1 MRIRMYNVGFGDCFC
16 IRDRKSSLLVD
27 FGAANS
33 KIEGRPRREV
43 FDVIISDL
51 TTISRK
57 NLLLTHFHPD
67 HVSGLLYMMRYR
79 RDAYEF
85 EKIYLPDVFSDP
97 EMKYTLTLLL
107 LADVTKKAS
116 LPGRRVSLFAL
127 AEALCARKVK
137 IDLLSRGSEFEGK
150 YTALWPDV
158 REVSRETEDVF
169 NSLIEDNEKAM
180 TELVNIAEE
189 VRQLFMSM
197 TEEENE
203 ADDPGAEK
211 EAEDA
216 ALNQKD
222 SDSAGSVQENG
233 GLQEYVQTKLELE
246 SKMGVD
252 GFAAQ
257 AHAAN
262 GTAEVEKGAETE
274 SAAGTGAKPAVRSAE
289 QEDTV
294 NSQKETQRRLRPEK
308 LEKKFRELQAT
319 PEFQIL
325 LECAEKQGSLLRQFR
340 HKISL
345 AFQNTRD
352 GELNLLFTG
361 DVQPQYMKMI
371 VEDYDG
377 KIPLHEHYWCI
388 KVPHHGTES
397 HFFDFSRF
405 SPENMLIPNGAY
417 YDNSKK
423 KSKNQRTSM
432 QYGGLFYINDAHMY
446 CSNCDCCDSYE
457 NGCSC
462 REYDVI
468 SPSYYKDI

>member
-51 TTISRK
+51 TTIRKK

-97 EMKYTLTLLL
+97 EMKYTLALLL

-158 REVSRETEDVF
+158 SEVSRETEEVF
-169 NSLIEDNEKAM
+169 NSLIENHENAM

-189 VRQLFMSM
+189 VRELFLSM
-197 TEEENE
+197 TEETLEAEEKSEPLSVPEDTDGPESSLKDPREYSGENE
-203 ADDPGAEK
+203 EYTQEKLVLANEDAGAAIEDTAEDPEETEK
-211 EAEDA
+211 ER
-216 ALNQKD
+216 
-222 SDSAGSVQENG
+222 V
-233 GLQEYVQTKLELE
+233 
-246 SKMGVD
+246 
-252 GFAAQ
+252 
-257 AHAAN
+257 
-262 GTAEVEKGAETE
+262 
-274 SAAGTGAKPAVRSAE
+274 
-289 QEDTV
+289 
-294 NSQKETQRRLRPEK
+294 RRLNPEK

-319 PEFQIL
+319 EEFQAL
-325 LECAEKQGSLLRQFR
+325 LESAEKQGHSLRQFR

-345 AFQNTRD
+345 AFQNTID

-371 VEDYDG
+371 AENYDG
-377 KIPLHEHYWCI
+377 KIQLHEHYWCI

-397 HFFDFSRF
+397 HFFDFSGF
-405 SPENMLIPNGAY
+405 SPENMMIPNGAY

>member
-51 TTISRK
+51 TTIRKK

-85 EKIYLPDVFSDP
+85 EKIYLPDVFSGP
-97 EMKYTLTLLL
+97 EMKYTLALLL

-158 REVSRETEDVF
+158 SEVSRETEEVF
-169 NSLIEDNEKAM
+169 NSLIENHENAM

-189 VRQLFMSM
+189 VRELFLSM
-197 TEEENE
+197 TEETLEAEEKSEPLSVPEDTDGPESSLKDPREYSGENE
-203 ADDPGAEK
+203 EYTQEKLVLANEDAGAAIEDTAEDPEETEK
-211 EAEDA
+211 ER
-216 ALNQKD
+216 
-222 SDSAGSVQENG
+222 V
-233 GLQEYVQTKLELE
+233 
-246 SKMGVD
+246 
-252 GFAAQ
+252 
-257 AHAAN
+257 
-262 GTAEVEKGAETE
+262 
-274 SAAGTGAKPAVRSAE
+274 
-289 QEDTV
+289 
-294 NSQKETQRRLRPEK
+294 RRLNPEK

-319 PEFQIL
+319 EEFQAL
-325 LECAEKQGSLLRQFR
+325 LESAEKQGHSLRQFR

-345 AFQNTRD
+345 AFHNTID
-352 GELNLLFTG
+352 AELNLLFTG

-371 VEDYDG
+371 AENYDG
-377 KIPLHEHYWCI
+377 KIQLHEHYWCI

-397 HFFDFSRF
+397 HFFDFSGF
-405 SPENMLIPNGAY
+405 SPENMMIPNGAY

>member
-1 MRIRMYNVGFGDCFC
+1 MYNVGFGDCFC

-51 TTISRK
+51 TTIRKK

-158 REVSRETEDVF
+158 RTVSSETEDVF
-169 NSLIEDNEKAM
+169 NSLIENNEKAM

-197 TEEENE
+197 TEDENE
-203 ADDPGAEK
+203 ADVNLGAEK
-211 EAEDA
+211 EVVDA
-216 ALNQKD
+216 AGKQTD
-222 SDSAGSVQENG
+222 SDSAGSVQGNNG
-233 GLQEYVQTKLELE
+233 TQEY
-246 SKMGVD
+246 
-252 GFAAQ
+252 AQ
-257 AHAAN
+257 AELRH
-262 GTAEVEKGAETE
+262 
-274 SAAGTGAKPAVRSAE
+274 
-289 QEDTV
+289 
-294 NSQKETQRRLRPEK
+294 RLKPEK

-319 PEFQIL
+319 LSCVPFINSNKNKHNIRIIIYKSKHIFIKNIISP
-325 LECAEKQGSLLRQFR
+325 C
-340 HKISL
+340 HK
-345 AFQNTRD
+345 
-352 GELNLLFTG
+352 
-361 DVQPQYMKMI
+361 
-371 VEDYDG
+371 
-377 KIPLHEHYWCI
+377 
-388 KVPHHGTES
+388 
-397 HFFDFSRF
+397 
-405 SPENMLIPNGAY
+405 LIPFLHIHTRNMH
-417 YDNSKK
+417 
-423 KSKNQRTSM
+423 KSYRINISFYNLIHKRHYRLFLPYIITGIM
-432 QYGGLFYINDAHMY
+432 QIFF
-446 CSNCDCCDSYE
+446 
-457 NGCSC
+457 
-462 REYDVI
+462 
-468 SPSYYKDI
+468 

>member
-16 IRDRKSSLLVD
+16 IRDRKGSLLVD
-27 FGAANS
+27 FGAVNS

-51 TTISRK
+51 TTIRKK

-116 LPGRRVSLFAL
+116 LPGRRVSLLAL

-158 REVSRETEDVF
+158 KMVNRETEDVF

-197 TEEENE
+197 TVDENG
-203 ADDPGAEK
+203 ADNLGAEK
-211 EAEDA
+211 EAVDA
-216 ALNQKD
+216 
-222 SDSAGSVQENG
+222 
-233 GLQEYVQTKLELE
+233 
-246 SKMGVD
+246 
-252 GFAAQ
+252 
-257 AHAAN
+257 AAN
-262 GTAEVEKGAETE
+262 GTVGAETGAE
-274 SAAGTGAKPAVRSAE
+274 TASTAGTGVKSAVKSAE
-289 QEDTV
+289 QEDIE

-308 LEKKFRELQAT
+308 LEKKFRELQVT
-319 PEFQIL
+319 PEFQTL
-325 LECAEKQGSLLRQFR
+325 LECAEKQGHLLRQFR

-345 AFQNTRD
+345 AFQNTND
-352 GELNLLFTG
+352 SELNLLFTG

-377 KIPLHEHYWCI
+377 RIPLHEHYWCI

-405 SPENMLIPNGAY
+405 SPENMMIPNGAY

>member
-51 TTISRK
+51 TTIRKK

-158 REVSRETEDVF
+158 RTVSSETEDVF
-169 NSLIEDNEKAM
+169 NSLIENNEKAM

-197 TEEENE
+197 TEDEN
-203 ADDPGAEK
+203 GAEEDSEVEK
-211 EAEDA
+211 VAEDVDG
-216 ALNQKD
+216 NQTG
-222 SDSAGSVQENG
+222 SDSAGSVQGNNG
-233 GLQEYVQTKLELE
+233 TQEY
-246 SKMGVD
+246 
-252 GFAAQ
+252 AQ
-257 AHAAN
+257 A
-262 GTAEVEKGAETE
+262 ELWY
-274 SAAGTGAKPAVRSAE
+274 
-289 QEDTV
+289 
-294 NSQKETQRRLRPEK
+294 RLKPEK

-319 PEFQIL
+319 AEFQAL
-325 LECAEKQGSLLRQFR
+325 LECAEKQGHLLRQFR

-361 DVQPQYMKMI
+361 DVQSRYMKMI

-377 KIPLHEHYWCI
+377 RIPLHEHYWCI

-405 SPENMLIPNGAY
+405 SPENMMIPNGAY

>member
-33 KIEGRPRREV
+33 KIEGKPRRDV

-51 TTISRK
+51 TTIRKK

-85 EKIYLPDVFSDP
+85 EKIYLPDVFSEP
-97 EMKYTLTLLL
+97 EMKYTLALLL

-137 IDLLSRGSEFEGK
+137 IDLLSRGDEFEEK
-150 YTALWPDV
+150 YTVLWPDV
-158 REVSRETEDVF
+158 HMVGEETEDVF
-169 NSLIEDNEKAM
+169 NSLIEDHENAM

-189 VRQLFMSM
+189 VRQLFLSM
-197 TEEENE
+197 TEEVEEHILPEAADAAEGENTSE
-203 ADDPGAEK
+203 LQKMQKEETAPEDYTQTTLNLSDSSNAGAEPGT
-211 EAEDA
+211 DT
-216 ALNQKD
+216 
-222 SDSAGSVQENG
+222 EN
-233 GLQEYVQTKLELE
+233 
-246 SKMGVD
+246 
-252 GFAAQ
+252 
-257 AHAAN
+257 
-262 GTAEVEKGAETE
+262 VET
-274 SAAGTGAKPAVRSAE
+274 
-289 QEDTV
+289 
-294 NSQKETQRRLRPEK
+294 QKEKLRRLRPEK

-319 PEFQIL
+319 PEFQSL
-325 LECAEKQGSLLRQFR
+325 LESAEQQGNLLRQFR

-352 GELNLLFTG
+352 GELNMLFTG
-361 DVQPQYMKMI
+361 DVQPQYMKLI

-405 SPENMLIPNGAY
+405 SPENMMIPNGAY

-432 QYGGLFYINDAHMY
+432 QYGGLFYISDAHMY

>member
-51 TTISRK
+51 TTIRKK

-85 EKIYLPDVFSDP
+85 EKIYLPDVFSGP
-97 EMKYTLTLLL
+97 EMKYTLALLL

-150 YTALWPDV
+150 YKALWPDV
-158 REVSRETEDVF
+158 SEVSRETEEVF
-169 NSLIEDNEKAM
+169 NSLIENHENAM

-189 VRQLFMSM
+189 VRELFLSM
-197 TEEENE
+197 TEETLEAEEKSEPLSVPEDTDGPESSLKDPREYSGENE
-203 ADDPGAEK
+203 EYTQEKLVLANEDAGAAIEDTAEDPEETEK
-211 EAEDA
+211 ER
-216 ALNQKD
+216 
-222 SDSAGSVQENG
+222 V
-233 GLQEYVQTKLELE
+233 
-246 SKMGVD
+246 
-252 GFAAQ
+252 
-257 AHAAN
+257 
-262 GTAEVEKGAETE
+262 
-274 SAAGTGAKPAVRSAE
+274 
-289 QEDTV
+289 
-294 NSQKETQRRLRPEK
+294 RRLNPEK

-319 PEFQIL
+319 EEFQAL
-325 LECAEKQGSLLRQFR
+325 LESAEKQGHSLRQFR

-345 AFQNTRD
+345 AFHNTID

-371 VEDYDG
+371 AENYDG
-377 KIPLHEHYWCI
+377 KIQLHEHYWCI

-397 HFFDFSRF
+397 HFFDFSGF
-405 SPENMLIPNGAY
+405 SPENMMIPNGAY

>member
-1 MRIRMYNVGFGDCFC
+1 MYNVGFGDCFC

-51 TTISRK
+51 TTIRKK

-85 EKIYLPDVFSDP
+85 EKIYLPDVFSGP
-97 EMKYTLTLLL
+97 EMKYTLALLL

-158 REVSRETEDVF
+158 SEVSRETEEVF
-169 NSLIEDNEKAM
+169 NSLIENHENAM

-189 VRQLFMSM
+189 VRELFLSM
-197 TEEENE
+197 TEETLEAEEKSEPLSVPEDTDGPESSLKDPREYSGENE
-203 ADDPGAEK
+203 EYTQEKLVLANEDAGAAIEDTAEDPEETEK
-211 EAEDA
+211 ER
-216 ALNQKD
+216 
-222 SDSAGSVQENG
+222 V
-233 GLQEYVQTKLELE
+233 
-246 SKMGVD
+246 
-252 GFAAQ
+252 
-257 AHAAN
+257 
-262 GTAEVEKGAETE
+262 
-274 SAAGTGAKPAVRSAE
+274 
-289 QEDTV
+289 
-294 NSQKETQRRLRPEK
+294 RRLNPEK

-319 PEFQIL
+319 EEFQAL
-325 LECAEKQGSLLRQFR
+325 LESAEKQGHSLRQFR

-345 AFQNTRD
+345 AFQNTID

-371 VEDYDG
+371 AENYDG
-377 KIPLHEHYWCI
+377 KIQLHEHYWCI

-397 HFFDFSRF
+397 HFFDFSGF
-405 SPENMLIPNGAY
+405 SPENMMIPNGAY

-462 REYDVI
+462 REYDVN

>member
-51 TTISRK
+51 TTIRKK

-158 REVSRETEDVF
+158 RTVSSETEDVF
-169 NSLIEDNEKAM
+169 NSLIENNEKAM

-197 TEEENE
+197 TEDENE
-203 ADDPGAEK
+203 ADVNLGAEK
-211 EAEDA
+211 EVVDA
-216 ALNQKD
+216 AGKQTD
-222 SDSAGSVQENG
+222 SDSAGSVQGNNG
-233 GLQEYVQTKLELE
+233 TQEY
-246 SKMGVD
+246 
-252 GFAAQ
+252 AQ
-257 AHAAN
+257 AELRH
-262 GTAEVEKGAETE
+262 
-274 SAAGTGAKPAVRSAE
+274 
-289 QEDTV
+289 
-294 NSQKETQRRLRPEK
+294 RLKPEK

-319 PEFQIL
+319 AEFQAL
-325 LECAEKQGSLLRQFR
+325 LECAEKQGHLLRQFR

-377 KIPLHEHYWCI
+377 RIPLHEHYWCI

-405 SPENMLIPNGAY
+405 SPENMMIPNGAY

>member
-16 IRDRKSSLLVD
+16 IRDRKGSLLVD
-27 FGAANS
+27 FGAVNS

-51 TTISRK
+51 TTIRKK

-116 LPGRRVSLFAL
+116 LPGRRVSLLAL

-158 REVSRETEDVF
+158 RIVSSETEDVF

-197 TEEENE
+197 TVDENGAEEDSE
-203 ADDPGAEK
+203 AEK
-211 EAEDA
+211 EAEDVDG
-216 ALNQKD
+216 NQTG
-222 SDSAGSVQENG
+222 SDSAESVQGNNG
-233 GLQEYVQTKLELE
+233 TQEY
-246 SKMGVD
+246 
-252 GFAAQ
+252 AQ
-257 AHAAN
+257 AELRH
-262 GTAEVEKGAETE
+262 
-274 SAAGTGAKPAVRSAE
+274 
-289 QEDTV
+289 
-294 NSQKETQRRLRPEK
+294 RLKPEK

-319 PEFQIL
+319 AEFQAL
-325 LECAEKQGSLLRQFR
+325 LECAEKQGHLLRQFR

-345 AFQNTRD
+345 AFQNTSD
-352 GELNLLFTG
+352 SELNLLFTG

-405 SPENMLIPNGAY
+405 SPENMMIPNGAY

>member
-51 TTISRK
+51 TTIRKK

-158 REVSRETEDVF
+158 RTVSNETEDVF

-197 TEEENE
+197 TEDENK
-203 ADDPGAEK
+203 ADVNLGAEK
-211 EAEDA
+211 EVVDA
-216 ALNQKD
+216 AGKQTD
-222 SDSAGSVQENG
+222 SDSAGSVQGNNG
-233 GLQEYVQTKLELE
+233 TQEY
-246 SKMGVD
+246 
-252 GFAAQ
+252 AQ
-257 AHAAN
+257 AELRH
-262 GTAEVEKGAETE
+262 
-274 SAAGTGAKPAVRSAE
+274 
-289 QEDTV
+289 
-294 NSQKETQRRLRPEK
+294 RLKPEK

-319 PEFQIL
+319 AEFQAL
-325 LECAEKQGSLLRQFR
+325 LECAEKQGHLLRQFR

-361 DVQPQYMKMI
+361 DVQPRYMKMI

-377 KIPLHEHYWCI
+377 RIPLYEHYWCI

-405 SPENMLIPNGAY
+405 SPENMMIPNGAY

>member
-16 IRDRKSSLLVD
+16 IRDRKGSLLVD
-27 FGAANS
+27 FGAVNS

-51 TTISRK
+51 TTIRKK

-116 LPGRRVSLFAL
+116 LPGRRVSLLAL

-137 IDLLSRGSEFEGK
+137 IDLLARGSEFEGK

-158 REVSRETEDVF
+158 KMVNRETEDVF

-197 TEEENE
+197 TVDENG
-203 ADDPGAEK
+203 ADNLGAEK
-211 EAEDA
+211 EAVDA
-216 ALNQKD
+216 
-222 SDSAGSVQENG
+222 
-233 GLQEYVQTKLELE
+233 
-246 SKMGVD
+246 
-252 GFAAQ
+252 
-257 AHAAN
+257 AAN
-262 GTAEVEKGAETE
+262 GTVGAETA
-274 SAAGTGAKPAVRSAE
+274 STAGTGVKSAVKSAE
-289 QEDTV
+289 QEAIE

-308 LEKKFRELQAT
+308 LEKKFRELQVT
-319 PEFQIL
+319 PEFQTL
-325 LECAEKQGSLLRQFR
+325 LECAEKQGHLLRQFR

-345 AFQNTRD
+345 AFQNTSD
-352 GELNLLFTG
+352 SELNLLFTG

-405 SPENMLIPNGAY
+405 SPENMMIPNGAY

>member
-1 MRIRMYNVGFGDCFC
+1 M
-16 IRDRKSSLLVD
+16 D

-51 TTISRK
+51 TTIRKK

-85 EKIYLPDVFSDP
+85 EKIYLPDVFSGP
-97 EMKYTLTLLL
+97 EMKYTLALLL

-158 REVSRETEDVF
+158 SEVSRETEEVF
-169 NSLIEDNEKAM
+169 NSLIENHENAM

-189 VRQLFMSM
+189 VRELFLSM
-197 TEEENE
+197 TEETLEAEEKSEPLSVPEDTDGPESSLKDPREYSGENE
-203 ADDPGAEK
+203 EYTQEKLVLANEDAGAAIEDTAEDPEETEK
-211 EAEDA
+211 ER
-216 ALNQKD
+216 
-222 SDSAGSVQENG
+222 V
-233 GLQEYVQTKLELE
+233 
-246 SKMGVD
+246 
-252 GFAAQ
+252 
-257 AHAAN
+257 
-262 GTAEVEKGAETE
+262 
-274 SAAGTGAKPAVRSAE
+274 
-289 QEDTV
+289 
-294 NSQKETQRRLRPEK
+294 RRLNPEK

-319 PEFQIL
+319 EEFQAL
-325 LECAEKQGSLLRQFR
+325 LESAEKQGHSLRQFR

-345 AFQNTRD
+345 AFQNTID

-361 DVQPQYMKMI
+361 DVQPQYLKMI
-371 VEDYDG
+371 AENYDG
-377 KIPLHEHYWCI
+377 KIQLHEHYWCI

-397 HFFDFSRF
+397 HFFDFSGF
-405 SPENMLIPNGAY
+405 SPENMMIPNGAY

>member
-51 TTISRK
+51 TTIRKK

-158 REVSRETEDVF
+158 RTVSSETEDVF

-197 TEEENE
+197 TEDEN
-203 ADDPGAEK
+203 GAEEDS
-211 EAEDA
+211 EAEKVAEDVDG
-216 ALNQKD
+216 NQTG
-222 SDSAGSVQENG
+222 SDSAESVQGNNG
-233 GLQEYVQTKLELE
+233 TQEH
-246 SKMGVD
+246 
-252 GFAAQ
+252 AQ
-257 AHAAN
+257 AELRH
-262 GTAEVEKGAETE
+262 
-274 SAAGTGAKPAVRSAE
+274 
-289 QEDTV
+289 
-294 NSQKETQRRLRPEK
+294 RLKPEK

-319 PEFQIL
+319 AEFQAL
-325 LECAEKQGSLLRQFR
+325 LECAEKQGHLLRQFR

-361 DVQPQYMKMI
+361 DVQPRYMKMI

-377 KIPLHEHYWCI
+377 RIPLHEHYWCI

-405 SPENMLIPNGAY
+405 SPENMMIPNGAY

>member
-51 TTISRK
+51 TTIRKK

-85 EKIYLPDVFSDP
+85 EKIYLPDVFSGP
-97 EMKYTLTLLL
+97 EMKYTLALLL

-158 REVSRETEDVF
+158 SEVSRETEEVF
-169 NSLIEDNEKAM
+169 NSLIENHENAM

-189 VRQLFMSM
+189 VRELFLSM
-197 TEEENE
+197 TEETLEAEEKSEPLSVPEDTDGPESSLKDPREYSGENE
-203 ADDPGAEK
+203 EYTQEKLVLANEDAGAAIEDTAEDPEETEK
-211 EAEDA
+211 ER
-216 ALNQKD
+216 
-222 SDSAGSVQENG
+222 V
-233 GLQEYVQTKLELE
+233 
-246 SKMGVD
+246 
-252 GFAAQ
+252 
-257 AHAAN
+257 
-262 GTAEVEKGAETE
+262 
-274 SAAGTGAKPAVRSAE
+274 
-289 QEDTV
+289 
-294 NSQKETQRRLRPEK
+294 RRLNPEK

-319 PEFQIL
+319 EEFQAL
-325 LECAEKQGSLLRQFR
+325 LESAEKQGHSLRQFR

-345 AFQNTRD
+345 AFQNTID

-361 DVQPQYMKMI
+361 DVQPQYLKMI
-371 VEDYDG
+371 AENYDG
-377 KIPLHEHYWCI
+377 KIQLHEHYWCI

-397 HFFDFSRF
+397 HFFDFSGF
-405 SPENMLIPNGAY
+405 SPENMMIPNGAY

-462 REYDVI
+462 REYVVI

>member
-51 TTISRK
+51 TTIRKK

-158 REVSRETEDVF
+158 RTVSSETEDVF
-169 NSLIEDNEKAM
+169 NSLIENNEKAM

-197 TEEENE
+197 TEDENE
-203 ADDPGAEK
+203 ADVNLGAEK
-211 EAEDA
+211 EVVDA
-216 ALNQKD
+216 AGKQTD
-222 SDSAGSVQENG
+222 SDSAGSVQGNNG
-233 GLQEYVQTKLELE
+233 TQEY
-246 SKMGVD
+246 
-252 GFAAQ
+252 AQ
-257 AHAAN
+257 AELWH
-262 GTAEVEKGAETE
+262 
-274 SAAGTGAKPAVRSAE
+274 
-289 QEDTV
+289 
-294 NSQKETQRRLRPEK
+294 RLKPEK

-319 PEFQIL
+319 AEFQAL
-325 LECAEKQGSLLRQFR
+325 LECAEKQGHLLRQFR

-361 DVQPQYMKMI
+361 DVQPRYMKMI
-371 VEDYDG
+371 VEDYDRR
-377 KIPLHEHYWCI
+377 IPLHEHYWCI

-405 SPENMLIPNGAY
+405 SPENMMIPNGAY

>member
-51 TTISRK
+51 TTIRKK

-85 EKIYLPDVFSDP
+85 EKIYLPDVFSGP
-97 EMKYTLTLLL
+97 EMKYTLALLL

-116 LPGRRVSLFAL
+116 LPGRRVSLFAM

-158 REVSRETEDVF
+158 SEVSRETEEVF
-169 NSLIEDNEKAM
+169 NSLIENHENAM

-189 VRQLFMSM
+189 VRELFLSM
-197 TEEENE
+197 TEETLEAEEKSEPLSVPEDTDGPESSLKDPREYSGENE
-203 ADDPGAEK
+203 EYTQEKLVLANEDAGAAIEDTAEDPEETEK
-211 EAEDA
+211 ER
-216 ALNQKD
+216 
-222 SDSAGSVQENG
+222 V
-233 GLQEYVQTKLELE
+233 
-246 SKMGVD
+246 
-252 GFAAQ
+252 
-257 AHAAN
+257 
-262 GTAEVEKGAETE
+262 
-274 SAAGTGAKPAVRSAE
+274 
-289 QEDTV
+289 
-294 NSQKETQRRLRPEK
+294 RRLNPEK

-319 PEFQIL
+319 EEFQAL
-325 LECAEKQGSLLRQFR
+325 LESAEKQGHSLRQFR

-345 AFQNTRD
+345 AFQNTID

-371 VEDYDG
+371 AENYDG
-377 KIPLHEHYWCI
+377 KIQLHEHYWCI

-397 HFFDFSRF
+397 HFFDFSGF
-405 SPENMLIPNGAY
+405 SPENMMIPNGAY

>member
-51 TTISRK
+51 TTIRKK

-85 EKIYLPDVFSDP
+85 EKIYLPDVFSGP
-97 EMKYTLTLLL
+97 EMKYTLALLL

-158 REVSRETEDVF
+158 SEVSRETEEVF
-169 NSLIEDNEKAM
+169 NSLIENHENAM

-189 VRQLFMSM
+189 VRELFLSM
-197 TEEENE
+197 TEETLEAEEKSEPLSVPEDTDGPESSLKDPREYSGENE
-203 ADDPGAEK
+203 
-211 EAEDA
+211 
-216 ALNQKD
+216 
-222 SDSAGSVQENG
+222 
-233 GLQEYVQTKLELE
+233 EY
-246 SKMGVD
+246 
-252 GFAAQ
+252 
-257 AHAAN
+257 
-262 GTAEVEKGAETE
+262 
-274 SAAGTGAKPAVRSAE
+274 
-289 QEDTV
+289 
-294 NSQKETQRRLRPEK
+294 TQEK

-319 PEFQIL
+319 EEFQAL
-325 LECAEKQGSLLRQFR
+325 LESAEKQGHSLRQFR

-345 AFQNTRD
+345 AFQNTID

-371 VEDYDG
+371 AENYDG
-377 KIPLHEHYWCI
+377 KIQLHEHYWCI

-397 HFFDFSRF
+397 HFFDFSGF
-405 SPENMLIPNGAY
+405 SPENMMIPNGAY

>member
-51 TTISRK
+51 TTIRKK

-85 EKIYLPDVFSDP
+85 EKIYLPDVFSGP
-97 EMKYTLTLLL
+97 EMKYTLALLL

-158 REVSRETEDVF
+158 SEVSRETEEVF
-169 NSLIEDNEKAM
+169 NSLIENHENAM

-189 VRQLFMSM
+189 VRELFLSM
-197 TEEENE
+197 TEETLEAEEKSEPLSVPEDTDGPESSLKDPREYSGENE
-203 ADDPGAEK
+203 EYTQEKLVLANEDAGAAIEDTAEDPEETEK
-211 EAEDA
+211 ER
-216 ALNQKD
+216 
-222 SDSAGSVQENG
+222 V
-233 GLQEYVQTKLELE
+233 
-246 SKMGVD
+246 
-252 GFAAQ
+252 
-257 AHAAN
+257 
-262 GTAEVEKGAETE
+262 
-274 SAAGTGAKPAVRSAE
+274 
-289 QEDTV
+289 
-294 NSQKETQRRLRPEK
+294 RRLNPEK

-319 PEFQIL
+319 EEFQAL
-325 LECAEKQGSLLRQFR
+325 LESAEKQGHSLRQFR

-345 AFQNTRD
+345 AFQNTID

-371 VEDYDG
+371 ADNYDV
-377 KIPLHEHYWCI
+377 KIQLHEHYWCI

-397 HFFDFSRF
+397 HFFDFSGF
-405 SPENMLIPNGAY
+405 SPENMMIPNGAY

>member
-51 TTISRK
+51 TPIRKK

-85 EKIYLPDVFSDP
+85 EKIYLPDVFSGP
-97 EMKYTLTLLL
+97 EMKYTLALLL

-158 REVSRETEDVF
+158 SEVSRETEEVF
-169 NSLIEDNEKAM
+169 NSLIENHENAM

-189 VRQLFMSM
+189 VRELFLSM
-197 TEEENE
+197 TEETLEAEEKSEPLSVPEDTDGPESSLKDPREYSGENE
-203 ADDPGAEK
+203 EYTQEKLVLANEDAGAAIEDTAEDPEETEK
-211 EAEDA
+211 ER
-216 ALNQKD
+216 
-222 SDSAGSVQENG
+222 V
-233 GLQEYVQTKLELE
+233 
-246 SKMGVD
+246 
-252 GFAAQ
+252 
-257 AHAAN
+257 
-262 GTAEVEKGAETE
+262 
-274 SAAGTGAKPAVRSAE
+274 
-289 QEDTV
+289 
-294 NSQKETQRRLRPEK
+294 RRLNPEK

-319 PEFQIL
+319 EEFQAL
-325 LECAEKQGSLLRQFR
+325 LESAEKQGHSLRQFR

-345 AFQNTRD
+345 AFQNTID

-361 DVQPQYMKMI
+361 DVQPQYLKMI
-371 VEDYDG
+371 AENYDG
-377 KIPLHEHYWCI
+377 KIQLHEHYWCI

-397 HFFDFSRF
+397 HFFDFSGF
-405 SPENMLIPNGAY
+405 SPENMMIPNGAY

>member
-1 MRIRMYNVGFGDCFC
+1 M
-16 IRDRKSSLLVD
+16 
-27 FGAANS
+27 
-33 KIEGRPRREV
+33 
-43 FDVIISDL
+43 
-51 TTISRK
+51 
-57 NLLLTHFHPD
+57 
-67 HVSGLLYMMRYR
+67 
-79 RDAYEF
+79 
-85 EKIYLPDVFSDP
+85 
-97 EMKYTLTLLL
+97 
-107 LADVTKKAS
+107 
-116 LPGRRVSLFAL
+116 AL

-158 REVSRETEDVF
+158 KMVNRETEDVF

-197 TEEENE
+197 TVDENG
-203 ADDPGAEK
+203 ADNLGAEK
-211 EAEDA
+211 EAVDA
-216 ALNQKD
+216 
-222 SDSAGSVQENG
+222 
-233 GLQEYVQTKLELE
+233 
-246 SKMGVD
+246 
-252 GFAAQ
+252 
-257 AHAAN
+257 AAN
-262 GTAEVEKGAETE
+262 GTVGAETGAE
-274 SAAGTGAKPAVRSAE
+274 TASTAGTGVKSAVKSAE
-289 QEDTV
+289 QEDIE

-319 PEFQIL
+319 AEFQAL
-325 LECAEKQGSLLRQFR
+325 LECAEKQGHLLRQFR

-345 AFQNTRD
+345 AFQNTSD
-352 GELNLLFTG
+352 SELNLLFTG

-405 SPENMLIPNGAY
+405 SPENMMIPNGAY

>member
-51 TTISRK
+51 TTIRKK

-85 EKIYLPDVFSDP
+85 EKIYLPDVFSGP
-97 EMKYTLTLLL
+97 EMKYTLALLL

-158 REVSRETEDVF
+158 SEVSRETEEVF
-169 NSLIEDNEKAM
+169 NSLIENHENAM

-189 VRQLFMSM
+189 VRELFLSM
-197 TEEENE
+197 TEETLEAEEKSEPLSVPEDTDGPESSLKDPREYSGENE
-203 ADDPGAEK
+203 EYTQEKLVLANEDAGAAIEDTAEDPEETEK
-211 EAEDA
+211 ER
-216 ALNQKD
+216 
-222 SDSAGSVQENG
+222 V
-233 GLQEYVQTKLELE
+233 
-246 SKMGVD
+246 
-252 GFAAQ
+252 
-257 AHAAN
+257 
-262 GTAEVEKGAETE
+262 
-274 SAAGTGAKPAVRSAE
+274 
-289 QEDTV
+289 
-294 NSQKETQRRLRPEK
+294 RRLNPEK

-319 PEFQIL
+319 EEFQAL
-325 LECAEKQGSLLRQFR
+325 LESAEKQGHSLRQFR

-345 AFQNTRD
+345 AFHNTID

-371 VEDYDG
+371 AENYDG
-377 KIPLHEHYWCI
+377 KIQLHEHYWCI

-397 HFFDFSRF
+397 HFFDFSGF
-405 SPENMLIPNGAY
+405 FPENMMIPNGAY

>member
-51 TTISRK
+51 TTIRKK

-85 EKIYLPDVFSDP
+85 EKIYLPDVFSGP
-97 EMKYTLTLLL
+97 EMKYTLALLL

-158 REVSRETEDVF
+158 SEVSRETEEVF
-169 NSLIEDNEKAM
+169 NSLIENHENAM

-189 VRQLFMSM
+189 VRELFLSM
-197 TEEENE
+197 TEETLEAEEKSEPLSVPEDTDGPESSLKDPREYSGENE
-203 ADDPGAEK
+203 EYTQEKLVLANEDAGA
-211 EAEDA
+211 AIEDA
-216 ALNQKD
+216 AED
-222 SDSAGSVQENG
+222 PE
-233 GLQEYVQTKLELE
+233 
-246 SKMGVD
+246 
-252 GFAAQ
+252 
-257 AHAAN
+257 
-262 GTAEVEKGAETE
+262 ETE
-274 SAAGTGAKPAVRSAE
+274 
-289 QEDTV
+289 
-294 NSQKETQRRLRPEK
+294 KERVRRLNPEK

-319 PEFQIL
+319 EEFQAL
-325 LECAEKQGSLLRQFR
+325 LESAEKQGHSLRQFR

-345 AFQNTRD
+345 AFQNTID

-371 VEDYDG
+371 AENYDG
-377 KIPLHEHYWCI
+377 KIQLHEHYWCI

-397 HFFDFSRF
+397 HFFDFSGF
-405 SPENMLIPNGAY
+405 SPENMMIPNGAY

-423 KSKNQRTSM
+423 KSKNQSTSM

>member
-51 TTISRK
+51 TTIRKK

-85 EKIYLPDVFSDP
+85 EKIYLPDVFSGP
-97 EMKYTLTLLL
+97 EMKYTLALLL

-158 REVSRETEDVF
+158 SEVSRETEEVF
-169 NSLIEDNEKAM
+169 NSLIENHENAM

-189 VRQLFMSM
+189 VRELFLSM
-197 TEEENE
+197 TEETLEAEEKSEPLSVPEDTDGPESSLKDPREYSGENE
-203 ADDPGAEK
+203 EYTQEKLVLANEDAGAAIEDTAEDPEETEK
-211 EAEDA
+211 ER
-216 ALNQKD
+216 
-222 SDSAGSVQENG
+222 V
-233 GLQEYVQTKLELE
+233 
-246 SKMGVD
+246 
-252 GFAAQ
+252 
-257 AHAAN
+257 
-262 GTAEVEKGAETE
+262 
-274 SAAGTGAKPAVRSAE
+274 
-289 QEDTV
+289 
-294 NSQKETQRRLRPEK
+294 RRLNPEK

-319 PEFQIL
+319 EEFQAL
-325 LECAEKQGSLLRQFR
+325 LESAEKQGHSLRQFR

-345 AFQNTRD
+345 AFQNTID

-361 DVQPQYMKMI
+361 DVQPQYLKMI
-371 VEDYDG
+371 AENYDG
-377 KIPLHEHYWCI
+377 KIQLHEHYWCI

-397 HFFDFSRF
+397 HFFDFSGF
-405 SPENMLIPNGAY
+405 SPENIMIPNGAY

>member
-51 TTISRK
+51 TTIRKK

-85 EKIYLPDVFSDP
+85 EKIYLPDVFSGP
-97 EMKYTLTLLL
+97 EMKYTLALLL

-158 REVSRETEDVF
+158 SEVSRETEEVF
-169 NSLIEDNEKAM
+169 NSLIENHENAM

-189 VRQLFMSM
+189 VRELFLSM
-197 TEEENE
+197 TEETLEAEEKSEPLSVPEDTDGPESSLKDPREYSGENE
-203 ADDPGAEK
+203 EYTQEKLVLANEDAGAAIEDTAEDPEETEK
-211 EAEDA
+211 ER
-216 ALNQKD
+216 
-222 SDSAGSVQENG
+222 V
-233 GLQEYVQTKLELE
+233 
-246 SKMGVD
+246 
-252 GFAAQ
+252 
-257 AHAAN
+257 
-262 GTAEVEKGAETE
+262 
-274 SAAGTGAKPAVRSAE
+274 
-289 QEDTV
+289 
-294 NSQKETQRRLRPEK
+294 RRLNPEK

-319 PEFQIL
+319 EEFQAL
-325 LECAEKQGSLLRQFR
+325 LESAEKQGHSLRQFR

-345 AFQNTRD
+345 AFQNTID

-371 VEDYDG
+371 AENYDG
-377 KIPLHEHYWCI
+377 KIQLHEHYWCI

-397 HFFDFSRF
+397 HFFDFSGF
-405 SPENMLIPNGAY
+405 SPENMMIPNGAY

-446 CSNCDCCDSYE
+446 CSNCDCWDSYE

>member
-1 MRIRMYNVGFGDCFC
+1 MRIRMYNVGFGVCFC
-16 IRDRKSSLLVD
+16 IRDRKGSLLVD
-27 FGAANS
+27 FGAVNS

-51 TTISRK
+51 TTIRKK

-116 LPGRRVSLFAL
+116 LPGRRVSLLAL

-158 REVSRETEDVF
+158 KMVNRETEDVF

-197 TEEENE
+197 TVDENG
-203 ADDPGAEK
+203 ADNLGAEK
-211 EAEDA
+211 EAVDA
-216 ALNQKD
+216 
-222 SDSAGSVQENG
+222 
-233 GLQEYVQTKLELE
+233 
-246 SKMGVD
+246 
-252 GFAAQ
+252 
-257 AHAAN
+257 AAN
-262 GTAEVEKGAETE
+262 GTVGAETGAE
-274 SAAGTGAKPAVRSAE
+274 TASTAGTGVKSAVKSAE
-289 QEDTV
+289 QEDIE

-308 LEKKFRELQAT
+308 LEKKFRELQVT
-319 PEFQIL
+319 PEFQTL
-325 LECAEKQGSLLRQFR
+325 LECAEKQGHLLRQFR

-345 AFQNTRD
+345 AFQNTSD
-352 GELNLLFTG
+352 SELNLLFTG

-405 SPENMLIPNGAY
+405 SPENMMIPNGAY

>member
-51 TTISRK
+51 TTIRKK

-85 EKIYLPDVFSDP
+85 EKIYLPDVFSGP
-97 EMKYTLTLLL
+97 EMKYTLALLL

-150 YTALWPDV
+150 YTALGPDV
-158 REVSRETEDVF
+158 SEVSRETEEVF
-169 NSLIEDNEKAM
+169 NSLIENHENAM

-189 VRQLFMSM
+189 VRELFLSM
-197 TEEENE
+197 TEETLEAEEKSEPLSVPEDTDGPESSLKDPREYSGENE
-203 ADDPGAEK
+203 EYTQEKLVLANEDAGAAIEDTAEDPEETEK
-211 EAEDA
+211 ER
-216 ALNQKD
+216 
-222 SDSAGSVQENG
+222 V
-233 GLQEYVQTKLELE
+233 
-246 SKMGVD
+246 
-252 GFAAQ
+252 
-257 AHAAN
+257 
-262 GTAEVEKGAETE
+262 
-274 SAAGTGAKPAVRSAE
+274 
-289 QEDTV
+289 
-294 NSQKETQRRLRPEK
+294 RRLNPEK

-319 PEFQIL
+319 EEFQAL
-325 LECAEKQGSLLRQFR
+325 LESAEKQGHSLRQFR

-345 AFQNTRD
+345 AFQNTID

-371 VEDYDG
+371 AENYDG
-377 KIPLHEHYWCI
+377 KIQLHEHYWCI

-397 HFFDFSRF
+397 HFFDFSGF
-405 SPENMLIPNGAY
+405 SPENMMIPNGAY

>member
-51 TTISRK
+51 TTIRKK

-158 REVSRETEDVF
+158 RTVSSETEDVF

-197 TEEENE
+197 TEDEN
-203 ADDPGAEK
+203 GAEEDS
-211 EAEDA
+211 EAEKVAEDVDG
-216 ALNQKD
+216 NQTG
-222 SDSAGSVQENG
+222 SDSAESVQGNNG
-233 GLQEYVQTKLELE
+233 TQEYSQAEL
-246 SKMGVD
+246 
-252 GFAAQ
+252 
-257 AHAAN
+257 
-262 GTAEVEKGAETE
+262 
-274 SAAGTGAKPAVRSAE
+274 RY
-289 QEDTV
+289 
-294 NSQKETQRRLRPEK
+294 RLKPEK

-319 PEFQIL
+319 AEFQAL
-325 LECAEKQGSLLRQFR
+325 LECAEKQGHLLRQFR

-361 DVQPQYMKMI
+361 DVQPRYMKMI

-405 SPENMLIPNGAY
+405 SPENMMIPNGAY

>member
-51 TTISRK
+51 TTIRKK

-85 EKIYLPDVFSDP
+85 EKIYLPDVFSGP
-97 EMKYTLTLLL
+97 EMKYTLALLL

-158 REVSRETEDVF
+158 SEVSRETEEVF
-169 NSLIEDNEKAM
+169 NSLIENHENAM

-189 VRQLFMSM
+189 VRELFLSM
-197 TEEENE
+197 TEETLEAEEKSEPLSVPEDTDGPESSLKDPREYSGENE
-203 ADDPGAEK
+203 EYTQEKLVLANEDAGAAIEDTAEDPEETEK
-211 EAEDA
+211 ER
-216 ALNQKD
+216 
-222 SDSAGSVQENG
+222 V
-233 GLQEYVQTKLELE
+233 
-246 SKMGVD
+246 
-252 GFAAQ
+252 
-257 AHAAN
+257 
-262 GTAEVEKGAETE
+262 
-274 SAAGTGAKPAVRSAE
+274 
-289 QEDTV
+289 
-294 NSQKETQRRLRPEK
+294 RRLNPEK

-319 PEFQIL
+319 EEFQAL
-325 LECAEKQGSLLRQFR
+325 LESAEKQGHSLRQFR

-345 AFQNTRD
+345 AFQNTID

-371 VEDYDG
+371 AENYDG
-377 KIPLHEHYWCI
+377 KIQLYEHYWCI

-397 HFFDFSRF
+397 HFFDFSGF
-405 SPENMLIPNGAY
+405 FPENMMIPNGAY

>member
-51 TTISRK
+51 TTIRKK

-85 EKIYLPDVFSDP
+85 EKIYLPDVFSSP
-97 EMKYTLTLLL
+97 EMKYTLALLL

-158 REVSRETEDVF
+158 SEVSRETEEVF
-169 NSLIEDNEKAM
+169 NSLIENHENAM

-189 VRQLFMSM
+189 VRELFLSM
-197 TEEENE
+197 TEETLEAEEKSEPLSVPEDTDGPESSLKDPREYSGENE
-203 ADDPGAEK
+203 EYTQEKLVLANEDAGAAIEDTAEDPEETEK
-211 EAEDA
+211 ER
-216 ALNQKD
+216 
-222 SDSAGSVQENG
+222 V
-233 GLQEYVQTKLELE
+233 
-246 SKMGVD
+246 
-252 GFAAQ
+252 
-257 AHAAN
+257 
-262 GTAEVEKGAETE
+262 
-274 SAAGTGAKPAVRSAE
+274 
-289 QEDTV
+289 
-294 NSQKETQRRLRPEK
+294 RRLNPEK

-319 PEFQIL
+319 EEFQAL
-325 LECAEKQGSLLRQFR
+325 LESAEKQGHSLRQFR

-345 AFQNTRD
+345 AFQNTID

-371 VEDYDG
+371 AENYDG
-377 KIPLHEHYWCI
+377 KIQLHEHYWCI

-397 HFFDFSRF
+397 HFFDFSGF
-405 SPENMLIPNGAY
+405 SPENMMIPNGAY

>member
-33 KIEGRPRREV
+33 KIEGKPRRDV

-51 TTISRK
+51 TTIRKK

-85 EKIYLPDVFSDP
+85 EKIYLPDVFSEP
-97 EMKYTLTLLL
+97 EMKYTLALLL

-137 IDLLSRGSEFEGK
+137 IDLLSRGDEFEEK
-150 YTALWPDV
+150 YTVLWPDV
-158 REVSRETEDVF
+158 HMVGEETEDVF
-169 NSLIEDNEKAM
+169 NSLIEDHENAM

-189 VRQLFMSM
+189 VRQLFLSM
-197 TEEENE
+197 TEE
-203 ADDPGAEK
+203 AEGRILP
-211 EAEDA
+211 E
-216 ALNQKD
+216 
-222 SDSAGSVQENG
+222 
-233 GLQEYVQTKLELE
+233 
-246 SKMGVD
+246 
-252 GFAAQ
+252 
-257 AHAAN
+257 
-262 GTAEVEKGAETE
+262 
-274 SAAGTGAKPAVRSAE
+274 
-289 QEDTV
+289 EDTENTSESGDFDASV
-294 NSQKETQRRLRPEK
+294 ETQKEKLRRLRPEK

-319 PEFQIL
+319 PEFQSL
-325 LECAEKQGSLLRQFR
+325 LESAEQQGNLLRQFR

-352 GELNLLFTG
+352 GELNMLFTG
-361 DVQPQYMKMI
+361 DVQPQYMKLI

-405 SPENMLIPNGAY
+405 SPENMMIPNGAY

-432 QYGGLFYINDAHMY
+432 QYGGLFYISDAHMY

>member
-1 MRIRMYNVGFGDCFC
+1 MYNVGFGDCFC

-51 TTISRK
+51 TTIRKK

-85 EKIYLPDVFSDP
+85 EKIYLPDVFSGP
-97 EMKYTLTLLL
+97 EMKYTLALLL

-158 REVSRETEDVF
+158 SEVSRETEKVF
-169 NSLIEDNEKAM
+169 NSLIENHENAM

-189 VRQLFMSM
+189 VRELFLSM
-197 TEEENE
+197 TEETLEAEEKSEPLSVPEDTDGPESSLKDPREYSGENE
-203 ADDPGAEK
+203 EYTQEKLVLANEDAGAAIEDTAEDPEETEK
-211 EAEDA
+211 ER
-216 ALNQKD
+216 
-222 SDSAGSVQENG
+222 V
-233 GLQEYVQTKLELE
+233 
-246 SKMGVD
+246 
-252 GFAAQ
+252 
-257 AHAAN
+257 
-262 GTAEVEKGAETE
+262 
-274 SAAGTGAKPAVRSAE
+274 
-289 QEDTV
+289 
-294 NSQKETQRRLRPEK
+294 RRLNPEK

-319 PEFQIL
+319 EEFQAL
-325 LECAEKQGSLLRQFR
+325 LESAEKQGHSLRQFR

-345 AFQNTRD
+345 AFQNTID

-371 VEDYDG
+371 AENYDG
-377 KIPLHEHYWCI
+377 KIQLHEHYWCI

-397 HFFDFSRF
+397 HFFDFSGF
-405 SPENMLIPNGAY
+405 SPENMMIPNGAY